1 MGFEFDDSIDDFADT
16 VKAIKDVY
24 PNETKK
30 FMQKEGNKLKRQT
43 LKVAGSSALHKITG
57 NYEKGIKRGKPY
69 TYGPTGAYSVR
80 VYSSSNH
87 AHLIEDG
94 HEIYV
99 EGNPTGKYTRE
110 FHLFR
115 REAEEFESTYETD
128 TEKFALKIIEPL
140 NKG

>member
-1 MGFEFDDSIDDFADT
+1 MGFEFDDSIDDFVDT

-69 TYGPTGAYSVR
+69 TYGSTGAYSIR
-80 VYSSSNH
+80 VYSSANH

-99 EGNPTGKYTRE
+99 DAIQQGNIQE
-110 FHLFR
+110 NFIFF
-115 REAEEFESTYETD
+115 EEQQ
-128 TEKFALKIIEPL
+128 KNLKVHMKLTPKNL
-140 NKG
+140 H

>member
-1 MGFEFDDSIDDFADT
+1 MGFEFDDSIDNFVDT

-69 TYGPTGAYSVR
+69 TYGPTGAYSIR
-80 VYSSSNH
+80 VYSSANH

-99 EGNPTGKYTRE
+99 DAIQQGNIQE
-110 FHLFR
+110 NFIFF
-115 REAEEFESTYETD
+115 EEQQ
-128 TEKFALKIIEPL
+128 KNLRLHMKLIPKNL
-140 NKG
+140 H